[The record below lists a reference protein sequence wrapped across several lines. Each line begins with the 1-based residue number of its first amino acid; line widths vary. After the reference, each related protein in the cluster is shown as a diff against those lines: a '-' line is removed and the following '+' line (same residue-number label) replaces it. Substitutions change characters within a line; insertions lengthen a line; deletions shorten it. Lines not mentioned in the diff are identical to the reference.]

1 MITRLDARAPGRSVV
16 ELRDNRQ
23 KSIANG
29 DLDAESAELPL
40 SFGLK
45 FFIFIRVQE
54 LAVRIQGTQHPAQRS
69 VNKVFRSF
77 SST

>member
-16 ELRDNRQ
+16 ERRDNRQ

-45 FFIFIRVQE
+45 FFIFIRVKENWLCGSRE
-54 LAVRIQGTQHPAQRS
+54 LNIPRKDP
-69 VNKVFRSF
+69 
-77 SST
+77 